1 MSERHR
7 EPLFSVHIGVDG
19 EFALYLEEQDA
30 NLDML
35 EDVLEQVNVI
45 DLAGLKEFGSVEALK
60 EKNSAYR
67 LDAVRAGM
75 PMVVARIAKLTEA
88 EALTLAEQLIMSVK
102 TSRALNNKTKLEL
115 VK

>member
-1 MSERHR
+1 MRHR
-7 EPLFSVHIGVDG
+7 EPLFSVHAGIDG
-19 EFALYLEEQDA
+19 EFSIYLEEQDA

-35 EDVLEQVNVI
+35 EDVLEQVNII

-60 EKNSAYR
+60 HEGAAAR

-75 PMVVARIAKLTEA
+75 PQVVSRIAKLTEA

-102 TSRALNNKTKLEL
+102 TTRALNKKTKLEL